1 MKFLKNFKILNLK
14 LRCEG
19 THFCCCDCTKI
30 LCILSY
36 LMWLMLMLMLSF
48 ILLALL
54 SIGCFWSCWSCPL
67 WCGCYLHVGDVILYV
82 DMEVVDDVF
91 LMFSFLVLLFCSW
104 VAVVVD
110 VILFWHRC
118 CCWSN
123 IKGCCCCSCSWWV
136 GISVGVERLLFFG
149 GVVSLLLV
157 LCGWW
162 YWVVVCV
169 VKVNVV
175 VGVVEGFDGWC
186 CWG

>member
-1 MKFLKNFKILNLK
+1 
-14 LRCEG
+14 
-19 THFCCCDCTKI
+19 
-30 LCILSY
+30 
-36 LMWLMLMLMLSF
+36 MLMLKLSF
-48 ILLALL
+48 LLLALL

-82 DMEVVDDVF
+82 DIEVVDDVF

-136 GISVGVERLLFFG
+136 GSGVGWLVI
-149 GVVSLLLV
+149 LLL
-157 LCGWW
+157 LMGWW
-162 YWVVVCV
+162 YCCW
-169 VKVNVV
+169 NSVV
-175 VGVVEGFDGWC
+175 VGECCYLWC
-186 CWG
+186 IWVGSLATLVLFALLLFYICNKCFLVFSVTRVGHFRHFRRQDK